1 MLTHQMATVIA
12 PLLES
17 NNTRYEQ
24 LAQQVNRIAS
34 LVNATDEPIHQ
45 PKVRPIGDVENI
57 DQGNILPPL
66 PKNQILDYDIHVV
79 NRGQSVDEVLQR
91 LRQNNIGAYQNLT
104 RVVKQVLNRFGFNV
118 GYANQPYFISA
129 FLDYV

>member
-1 MLTHQMATVIA
+1 MLTHQMATVIT

-34 LVNATDEPIHQ
+34 LVNAVDEPILQ

-57 DQGNILPPL
+57 DQGNVLPP
-66 PKNQILDYDIHVV
+66 PPENQILDYDIHVV
-79 NRGQSVDEVLQR
+79 N
-91 LRQNNIGAYQNLT
+91 
-104 RVVKQVLNRFGFNV
+104 
-118 GYANQPYFISA
+118 
-129 FLDYV
+129 